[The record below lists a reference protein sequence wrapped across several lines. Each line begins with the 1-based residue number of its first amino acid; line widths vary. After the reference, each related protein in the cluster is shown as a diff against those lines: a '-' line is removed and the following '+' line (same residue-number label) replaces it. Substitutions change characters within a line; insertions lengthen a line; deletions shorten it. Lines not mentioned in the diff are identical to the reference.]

1 MSVPRDASSS
11 TTSPVSPVSPA
22 APGGGVTASPSK
34 KESNGLSIIN
44 FGVGLI
50 I

>member
-11 TTSPVSPVSPA
+11 VTSPVSPA
-22 APGGGVTASPSK
+22 APSGGVTASPSK